1 MAGRKKDRGLGRGLS
16 ALMNDLGATEQ
27 AAPVSDDALE
37 TKSAKP
43 PAGRHRSAR
52 SSLRAPV
59 DAPAPDRPAEQPG
72 VSNVAI
78 SRLVRNPDQPRRHFA
93 RDAMDDLVASIQQK
107 GVLQPVLVRPLSDA
121 GDGRTGKYQIVA
133 GERRWQA
140 ATQAGLT
147 SIPIIVRKLSDR
159 DVLEIGVIENV
170 QRADLNPMEEALA
183 YEKLLSEFGRTQT
196 EIATTIGK
204 SRAHVANMVRLTKLP
219 ARAREL
225 VASGALS
232 AGHARAVLAA
242 EDPAALTEAI
252 VREDYSVRQA
262 EDWVRA
268 EGQGKSAPPRIKVEK
283 SADIRALEQKI
294 QDRTGFKADIRHK
307 GKGGEMRLRYRDL
320 ADMEDLLR
328 RLGSA

>member
-16 ALMNDLGATEQ
+16 ALMNDLGAVE
-27 AAPVSDDALE
+27 ADAPVEEPTTSDAL
-37 TKSAKP
+37 T
-43 PAGRHRSAR
+43 
-52 SSLRAPV
+52 APV

-78 SRLVRNPDQPRRHFA
+78 SRLVRNPDQPRRRFA

-107 GVLQPVLVRPLSDA
+107 GVLQPILVRALPDM
-121 GDGRTGKYQIVA
+121 KKFQIVA

-147 SIPIIVRKLSDR
+147 SVPIIIRKLSDR

-183 YEKLLSEFGRTQT
+183 YAKLIAEFGRTQT

-219 ARAREL
+219 NRAREL
-225 VASGALS
+225 VAEGKLT

-242 EDPAALTEAI
+242 DDPDALTEAI
-252 VREDYSVRQA
+252 LREDYSVRQA
-262 EDWVRA
+262 EDWVRR
-268 EGQGKSAPPRIKVEK
+268 EGKPERAPARAKLEK
-283 SADIRALEQKI
+283 SADLRELEQKI

-307 GKGGEMRLRYRDL
+307 GKGGEIRLAYRDL
-320 ADMEDLLR
+320 KDMEDLLR

>member
-16 ALMNDLGATEQ
+16 ALMNDLGAVETE
-27 AAPVSDDALE
+27 APVADKQIAEPLS
-37 TKSAKP
+37 
-43 PAGRHRSAR
+43 
-52 SSLRAPV
+52 APV
-59 DAPAPDRPAEQPG
+59 DAPAPDRPSEQPG

-78 SRLVRNPDQPRRHFA
+78 SRLVRNPDQPRRRFA

-107 GVLQPVLVRPLSDA
+107 GVLQPILVRALPD
-121 GDGRTGKYQIVA
+121 TKKFQIVA

-147 SIPIIVRKLSDR
+147 SVPIIIRKLSDR

-183 YEKLLSEFGRTQT
+183 YSKLISEFGRTQT

-219 ARAREL
+219 TRARDL
-225 VASGALS
+225 VAEGKLT

-242 EDPAALTEAI
+242 DDPDALTEAI
-252 VREDYSVRQA
+252 LREDYSVRQA
-262 EDWVRA
+262 EDWVRR
-268 EGQGKSAPPRIKVEK
+268 EGKPERAARVKLEK
-283 SADIRALEQKI
+283 SADIRAVEQKI

-307 GKGGEMRLRYRDL
+307 GKGGEIRLRYRDL
-320 ADMEDLLR
+320 NDMEDLLR
-328 RLGSA
+328 RLGSI